1 MVTSLKSL
9 RLEEVVPYLVTIC
22 FKISGVIGSFLCM
35 FYSDHVN
42 LNIEKSKTDI
52 YREGKDVIISATNN
66 YTCPVAMLSRYLLLA
81 NISEG
86 SNDYIFRPLS
96 LFHRPCFLKSLSST
110 PALAAAVAPPDR
122 KLCRQY
128 LDFSKPILLKVFP

>member
-1 MVTSLKSL
+1 
-9 RLEEVVPYLVTIC
+9 
-22 FKISGVIGSFLCM
+22 
-35 FYSDHVN
+35 

-86 SNDYIFRPLS
+86 SNDYIFRPISYCSKSKSYRLRKSGILS
-96 LFHRPCFLKSLSST
+96 YTTAREILLSALSSIG
-110 PALAAAVAPPDR
+110 LE
-122 KLCRQY
+122 K
-128 LDFSKPILLKVFP
+128 I

>member
-1 MVTSLKSL
+1 MKQIVTKYGTTSFNLKDL
-9 RLEEVVPYLVTIC
+9 RLVTMCLIC
-22 FKISGVIGSFLCM
+22 FAGFLRFSELVNLKRSNIK

-66 YTCPVAMLSRYLLLA
+66 YICPVAMLSRYLLLA

-86 SNDYIFRPLS
+86 SNDYTFLDLS
-96 LFHRPCFLKSLSST
+96 VTVVNP
-110 PALAAAVAPPDR
+110 
-122 KLCRQY
+122 KLIDYVKVVFY
-128 LDFSKPILLKVFP
+128 LILQLGKYCYLL

>member
-1 MVTSLKSL
+1 MCPTYAVKKKSFIELRDLRKSDKCIKYKETCNSVAGKEVKQIVTKYGTTSSNLNDL
-9 RLEEVVPYLVTIC
+9 RLVTMCLNCYAGFLRFSELVNLKRSNI
-22 FKISGVIGSFLCM
+22 K

-86 SNDYIFRPLS
+86 S
-96 LFHRPCFLKSLSST
+96 
-110 PALAAAVAPPDR
+110 PA
-122 KLCRQY
+122 
-128 LDFSKPILLKVFP
+128 

>member
-1 MVTSLKSL
+1 MCPTYAVKNFVYRNVLTK
-9 RLEEVVPYLVTIC
+9 
-22 FKISGVIGSFLCM
+22 

-66 YTCPVAMLSRYLLLA
+66 YTFPVAMLSRYLLLA

-86 SNDYIFRPLS
+86 SNDYIFNS
-96 LFHRPCFLKSLSST
+96 ENLKK
-110 PALAAAVAPPDR
+110 PA
-122 KLCRQY
+122 
-128 LDFSKPILLKVFP
+128 

>member
-1 MVTSLKSL
+1 MCLICYAGFLRFSELVNLKRSN
-9 RLEEVVPYLVTIC
+9 I
-22 FKISGVIGSFLCM
+22 K

-52 YREGKDVIISATNN
+52 YREGKDVIISATNI

-86 SNDYIFRPLS
+86 SNDYILDLS
-96 LFHRPCFLKSLSST
+96 VT
-110 PALAAAVAPPDR
+110 VVNQ
-122 KLCRQY
+122 KLIDYVKVVFY
-128 LDFSKPILLKVFP
+128 LILQLGKYCYLL

>member
-1 MVTSLKSL
+1 LVNLKRSN
-9 RLEEVVPYLVTIC
+9 I
-22 FKISGVIGSFLCM
+22 K

-66 YTCPVAMLSRYLLLA
+66 YACPVAMLSRYLLLA

-86 SNDYIFRPLS
+86 SNDYITI
-96 LFHRPCFLKSLSST
+96 CFKISGVIGSFC
-110 PALAAAVAPPDR
+110 ALCD
-122 KLCRQY
+122 LQ
-128 LDFSKPILLKVFP
+128 F